1 MSNYKLALLGFGNV
15 GQALARLLLKKQ
27 QDIQK
32 QYDITFRVTGIATGR
47 HGMAVDPDGLD
58 LEKALELMRVGHS
71 LREISARPA
80 SATDLDFIRICGANV
95 LFENTPVDYAS
106 GQPAIDHLRTALQVG
121 MHAITANKGPVVH
134 AYQQLAKEAATR
146 GRKFYFESTVMD
158 GAPIFSLFREAL
170 PAATPE
176 KLQGDFEL
184 DHQPD
189 PDPHGRRASRSSRQ
203 SPMRSQ
209 LASLRPT
216 PAATSMAGML
226 PSRSALW
233 QPS

>member
-32 QYDITFRVTGIATGR
+32 QYDITFRVTGIATGS

-58 LEKALELMRVGHS
+58 LQKALDLMKVGHS

-80 SATDLDFIRICGANV
+80 SANDMDFIRICGANV

-134 AYQQLAKEAATR
+134 AYQQLSKEAATR
-146 GRKFYFESTVMD
+146 GRKFYFELTVMD
-158 GAPIFSLFREAL
+158 GAPSFPSS
-170 PAATPE
+170 
-176 KLQGDFEL
+176 
-184 DHQPD
+184 
-189 PDPHGRRASRSSRQ
+189 GRRFQ
-203 SPMRSQ
+203 P
-209 LASLRPT
+209 
-216 PAATSMAGML
+216 PA
-226 PSRSALW
+226 
-233 QPS
+233 